1 MRALVEREHNDISA
15 SRQCE
20 LLNLSSSTFYYK
32 ATLPKGEK
40 LKIMEEVELIYLDF
54 PYYGSRKMAKA
65 LQKKGFAVGRKQARS
80 LMRLMGLEAIYR
92 KPKRANTSNAN
103 SEHKKFP
110 YLLKGLTIDRPNQ
123 VWCTDITYI
132 KLKTGWTYLMAVMDW
147 SSRKIISWGLSNTM
161 DVSFCVEVLEEALK
175 YGKPEIFNTDQGSQ
189 YTSSIFTDVLKREGI
204 EISMDGKGRY
214 LDNILIERLWRTVKY
229 EHIFINDYETISETR
244 EGLRGFIDQ
253 YNSKRLHQALEYQT
267 PDEVWAKCSL

>member
-1 MRALVEREHNDISA
+1 
-15 SRQCE
+15 
-20 LLNLSSSTFYYK
+20 
-32 ATLPKGEK
+32 
-40 LKIMEEVELIYLDF
+40 
-54 PYYGSRKMAKA
+54 
-65 LQKKGFAVGRKQARS
+65 
-80 LMRLMGLEAIYR
+80 MGLEAIYR